1 MKKTVFQM
9 RQVSSFRLTRR
20 LLQASIQ
27 KTLHVCLAIG
37 GVRHE
42 HKSITIT
49 TKTKVLKKIKYIS
62 LSCLLMFVEIIS
74 LHHLLFVPSSKL
86 HLFEFLALRRLLN
99 RMNYAQSTS
108 KQWQA
113 LMCSP
118 QLFTPK
124 HIENAHFADELLFTD
139 VTLNTP
145 CFRKPFASALL
156 QQQVVQ
162 PRSQGP
168 LWKRGCMSSR

>member
-20 LLQASIQ
+20 LLSASIQ

-49 TKTKVLKKIKYIS
+49 TKTKVLKKIKCIS

-99 RMNYAQSTS
+99 RMNYAQSTC

-118 QLFTPK
+118 QLFMSKMRTLQMNYCSLTSLSIRP
-124 HIENAHFADELLFTD
+124 AFANCSRLLFYNSRSSNL
-139 VTLNTP
+139 V
-145 CFRKPFASALL
+145 
-156 QQQVVQ
+156 
-162 PRSQGP
+162 PRVLSGNEDACR
-168 LWKRGCMSSR
+168 LGNLT

>member
-1 MKKTVFQM
+1 M
-9 RQVSSFRLTRR
+9 
-20 LLQASIQ
+20 
-27 KTLHVCLAIG
+27 G

-74 LHHLLFVPSSKL
+74 LHHLLFVSSSKL

-124 HIENAHFADELLFTD
+124 HIENANFADELLFTD

-145 CFRKPFASALL
+145 CFRKLFASVLL

-168 LWKRGCMSSR
+168 L

>member
-1 MKKTVFQM
+1 
-9 RQVSSFRLTRR
+9 
-20 LLQASIQ
+20 
-27 KTLHVCLAIG
+27 
-37 GVRHE
+37 
-42 HKSITIT
+42 
-49 TKTKVLKKIKYIS
+49 
-62 LSCLLMFVEIIS
+62 MFVEIIS

-124 HIENAHFADELLFTD
+124 HVENANFADELLFTD